1 MLRFLVGQ
9 ITDCLKKVHA
19 LGSRLP
25 LETITVSGRSV
36 EVAAGFSKVNSVI
49 AVETQVSLCIS
60 CNTCHMHSQT
70 YSPAVIYILRIG
82 GNIGAAASAIIKF
95 GGLIIVHRLHNMLIQ
110 STIDLVVVVPA
121 YSSDN
126 SWCKFL
132 KIWCCSFRPKNL
144 TDIMQYC
151 VDIVRCEQHKTALK
165 VKLKECMHAAVG
177 IVV

>member
-1 MLRFLVGQ
+1 
-9 ITDCLKKVHA
+9 
-19 LGSRLP
+19 
-25 LETITVSGRSV
+25 
-36 EVAAGFSKVNSVI
+36 
-49 AVETQVSLCIS
+49 
-60 CNTCHMHSQT
+60 MHSQT

-95 GGLIIVHRLHNMLIQ
+95 GGLMIVHRLHNMLIQ

-151 VDIVRCEQHKTALK
+151 VDIVRCEQHETALK
-165 VKLKECMHAAVG
+165 VKECMQQ
-177 IVV
+177 

>member
-1 MLRFLVGQ
+1 MHLGAGYR
-9 ITDCLKKVHA
+9 LK
-19 LGSRLP
+19 S
-25 LETITVSGRSV
+25 ITVSGRSV

-95 GGLIIVHRLHNMLIQ
+95 GGLMIVHRLHNMLIQ

-121 YSSDN
+121 YSSEIAGAN
-126 SWCKFL
+126 F
-132 KIWCCSFRPKNL
+132 
-144 TDIMQYC
+144 
-151 VDIVRCEQHKTALK
+151 
-165 VKLKECMHAAVG
+165 
-177 IVV
+177 